1 MGYPPARSEGQS
13 PAYPTLP
20 GPQLACHHCSLYPP
34 DRQSRSHGH
43 RGDQSPHGNPHMGAI
58 ADIFRLHGP
67 AYRAKFEAR
76 MLPSHL
82 RAMQAIE
89 ACRTE
94 ALGGPVYYC
103 EACQKSQS
111 RYHSCKNRHCP
122 TCQHDTAYQWLTQQ
136 RELLLPVPYFLVT
149 FTLPEGLREVAQSHQ
164 HSLYT
169 LLFRSSAVAL
179 QKLA

>member
-1 MGYPPARSEGQS
+1 
-13 PAYPTLP
+13 
-20 GPQLACHHCSLYPP
+20 
-34 DRQSRSHGH
+34 
-43 RGDQSPHGNPHMGAI
+43 MGAI

-94 ALGGPVYYC
+94 ALGGHVYYC

-179 QKLA
+179 QKLAGDPRFIGGTLGPDPLL